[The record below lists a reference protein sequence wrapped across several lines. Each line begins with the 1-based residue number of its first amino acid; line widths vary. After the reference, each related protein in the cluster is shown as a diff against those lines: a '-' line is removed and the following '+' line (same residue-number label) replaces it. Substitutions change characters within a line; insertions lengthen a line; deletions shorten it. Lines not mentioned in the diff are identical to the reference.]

1 MKRLES
7 KKSNKN
13 ETKIQKSLKNKVK
26 LNFLD
31 LKRVF
36 DAEIEMR
43 KEKLSE
49 LDDEYIKEIKF
60 LKQVQ
65 SKRQISGEEFQKRL
79 RDIQTEYKTKK
90 DIETTQL
97 TKTEESK
104 KLKVERKNKLSKL
117 ETE

>member
-1 MKRLES
+1 
-7 KKSNKN
+7 
-13 ETKIQKSLKNKVK
+13 
-26 LNFLD
+26 
-31 LKRVF
+31 
-36 DAEIEMR
+36 MR

-90 DIETTQL
+90 I
-97 TKTEESK
+97 
-104 KLKVERKNKLSKL
+104 
-117 ETE
+117 